1 VRTHRV
7 YTDLRLAPGETIT
20 LQGKPAHYLGRV
32 LRVTTGQTVVLFN
45 GDGRDYVCEM
55 SGAGKN
61 ELALDVMT
69 RLPARPESPLAITV
83 VQAISRGERMDQTLQ
98 KCTELGAAAFQP
110 LWSERVEVRLR
121 GEKLEKRQQHW
132 QGVVISACEQS
143 GRAVVPEVKPAVTL
157 QEWVREPSTVTRLVL
172 APDAEQGLAAVAV
185 ESPVELLVGP
195 EGGFSEAELDWMTSS
210 GALAV
215 GLGPRILRT
224 ETAAP
229 AAVAVLQ
236 ALAGDLC
243 N

>member
-7 YTDLRLAPGETIT
+7 YTDLALAPGETIT
-20 LQGKPAHYLGRV
+20 LQGKSAHYLGRV
-32 LRVTTGQTVVLFN
+32 LRVATGQTVVLFN
-45 GDGRDYVCEM
+45 GDGRDYVCEV

-69 RLPARPESPLAITV
+69 RLPARPESPLNITV
-83 VQAISRGERMDQTLQ
+83 VQAVSRGERMDQTLQ

-110 LWSERVEVRLR
+110 LWSEGVEVRLK
-121 GEKLEKRQQHW
+121 GEKLEKRQRHW

-157 QEWVREPSTVTRLVL
+157 REWIQEPSAHTRLVL
-172 APDAEQGLAAVAV
+172 APDAEQGLAAAAV

-195 EGGFSEAELDWMTSS
+195 EGGFSDAELDWITSS
-210 GALAV
+210 GALVV

-229 AAVAVLQ
+229 AAVAILQ
-236 ALAGDLC
+236 ALVGDLGG
-243 N
+243 